1 MQNIAIHEKII
12 LVIITSLI
20 FLSYVVG
27 FTFSENSA
35 GGAIVDF
42 EHTKRN
48 ILAFKNNSFFN
59 NFYIFFYHKRF
70 TNFSKFRGRIIIN
83 YQSTLSS

>member
-48 ILAFKNNSFFN
+48 ILAFKNNSFLDA
-59 NFYIFFYHKRF
+59 
-70 TNFSKFRGRIIIN
+70 IN
-83 YQSTLSS
+83 LTTTKNTEKNK